1 MHNLR
6 SKDIATKSSNR
17 DIFKVM
23 KIKYKKEI
31 ILNQVNKNKN
41 QRVEATEVWE
51 RQIML
56 ILSSFIV
63 VSKSFTDEIR
73 TKIIK

>member
-1 MHNLR
+1 
-6 SKDIATKSSNR
+6 
-17 DIFKVM
+17 M

>member
-41 QRVEATEVWE
+41 QRVEATEV
-51 RQIML
+51 
-56 ILSSFIV
+56 
-63 VSKSFTDEIR
+63 
-73 TKIIK
+73 